1 MLTTEQAADFQ
12 SNPKNLAYD
21 LADEMGYEA
30 LFSILISRMSYD
42 DVRDALD
49 ANEISPRFGVSCD
62 TCGEPIEDHEDGHTE
77 CQSCRKWN
85 TYIRRYH
92 SEGNENDEG

>member
-1 MLTTEQAADFQ
+1 MLTTEQAAEFQ
-12 SNPKNLAYD
+12 SNPKNLAYE

-49 ANEISPRFGVSCD
+49 ANEISPRFGVSCE
-62 TCGEPIEDHEDGHTE
+62 TCGEPIEDYEDGHSE
-77 CQSCRKWN
+77 CQPCREDGIILEE
-85 TYIRRYH
+85 Y
-92 SEGNENDEG
+92 EDDEA